1 MLYKNSKKYN
11 FTKISNYLQDDLLI
25 LKRRSKEFLVILAIN
40 FSEKPKKFE
49 MNSTIGEDKVKV
61 LEYMPTNQK

>member
-1 MLYKNSKKYN
+1 MYN
-11 FTKISNYLQDDLLI
+11 FQDNLLV

-49 MNSTIGEDKVKV
+49 IHSTIGEDKVKV

>member
-1 MLYKNSKKYN
+1 MLYKNSKTYN

-40 FSEKPKKFE
+40 FSEESKNFE
-49 MNSTIGEDKVKV
+49 MLSTIGEDKVKV